1 VILSYLIPILIRL
14 MLTKLLNPTS
24 RKESFSMLA
33 SCAVIL
39 FLATITSALHCPM
52 FPHPP
57 PKNVF
62 GQFVSFQDAKN

>member
-1 VILSYLIPILIRL
+1 MILSYLLPNLTRL

-24 RKESFSMLA
+24 RKESFSMLV

-39 FLATITSALHCPM
+39 FLAKITSTLHCPM

-57 PKNVF
+57 PRDVF
-62 GQFVSFQDAKN
+62 GPYV